1 MFVDLVD
8 CLEWEQSRCSVFIH
22 ERSSYDI
29 RSSTNRATM
38 TLGFRC
44 FAQRQRRRQKRGE
57 GERARARA
65 RNGMLLFSPLKS
77 NSSAVLVL
85 LSLCS
90 RHSGNELL
98 SLQARE
104 RRALFLI
111 CFISFHFI
119 SFCVCVK
126 HRISKL
132 ERFWKRQCALHFCV
146 LQPRLWPSR
155 LVITQ

>member
-1 MFVDLVD
+1 MQRVLYIKFCKDITSPIDIVYKQCFTTCFYWRKKKIAFVWFQKLVLVD
-8 CLEWEQSRCSVFIH
+8 CLKWEQSRCSVFIH

-57 GERARARA
+57 GERARAR
-65 RNGMLLFSPLKS
+65 NGMLLFSPLKS

-104 RRALFLI
+104 RSALFLI
-111 CFISFHFI
+111 CFISFHLI
-119 SFCVCVK
+119 
-126 HRISKL
+126 
-132 ERFWKRQCALHFCV
+132 
-146 LQPRLWPSR
+146 
-155 LVITQ
+155 